1 MDLVTQVTETLYSM
15 KLFWEVPKK
24 GAIMNPRKQNGHRG
38 YLDRELKRKKARKL
52 AASQWQ
58 SEVSFTPKEGKKMN
72 RNLLTVLVI
81 VLLLSVCC
89 LAFVVVGGAYA
100 LWPRPAVVSTQ
111 APALVA
117 EPPVS
122 LLPTAVVPV
131 NPTEAPVV
139 VAEPTAIPMPVP
151 VTCDTPF
158 ILASLDGQSFSEEGE
173 YLDTVLG
180 ERMTFT
186 NRKIVVPAK
195 AWNDP
200 LSDIELKAVET
211 TWVSV
216 QVCVPEGM
224 TGTVF
229 SGGFE
234 QKLNRNENGVLMSLK
249 AGLYEFKIRNGE
261 IVLWYPGNGDFAAK
275 DLTRIVEQ
283 IKVGNFDI
291 KSPLDFFGV
300 TTDILPQI
308 PAELVK
314 ERNVQI
320 VSAPDPVVK

>member
-1 MDLVTQVTETLYSM
+1 MFKKMIIVILISFVSISMLTSCNFLGLSIEKQSTIQNEKIAELEEKIAEMEEQKLTTINIVPTETPQTVPTETLVVI
-15 KLFWEVPKK
+15 E
-24 GAIMNPRKQNGHRG
+24 
-38 YLDRELKRKKARKL
+38 
-52 AASQWQ
+52 
-58 SEVSFTPKEGKKMN
+58 TP
-72 RNLLTVLVI
+72 TPI
-81 VLLLSVCC
+81 
-89 LAFVVVGGAYA
+89 
-100 LWPRPAVVSTQ
+100 AVV
-111 APALVA
+111 
-117 EPPVS
+117 
-122 LLPTAVVPV
+122 
-131 NPTEAPVV
+131 
-139 VAEPTAIPMPVP
+139 
-151 VTCDTPF
+151 CDTPS
-158 ILASLDGQSFSEEGE
+158 ILASLDGQSFSEQGE

-200 LSDIELKAVET
+200 LSDTELKAVET

-234 QKLNRNENGVLMSLK
+234 QKLNRYENGVFMSLK
-249 AGLYEFKIRNGE
+249 AGMHEFKIRNGE
-261 IVLWYPGNGDFAAK
+261 IILWYPDQDSFAND
-275 DLTRIVEQ
+275 DLDRIVEQ

-291 KSPLDFFGV
+291 KAPLAFFGV
-300 TTDILPQI
+300 TTDLMPRI

-320 VSAPDPVVK
+320 VPFPDFSVK